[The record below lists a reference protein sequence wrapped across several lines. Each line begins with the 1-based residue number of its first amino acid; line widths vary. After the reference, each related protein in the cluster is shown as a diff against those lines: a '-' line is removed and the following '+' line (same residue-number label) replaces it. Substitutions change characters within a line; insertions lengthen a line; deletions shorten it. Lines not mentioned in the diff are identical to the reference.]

1 MYCRLEVDDM
11 DSVEEPS
18 ENGDPNSDIETSM
31 AQCTNF
37 RGVAAILWKVKVTR
51 AQVQRRVKLTWSR
64 DI

>member
-1 MYCRLEVDDM
+1 M